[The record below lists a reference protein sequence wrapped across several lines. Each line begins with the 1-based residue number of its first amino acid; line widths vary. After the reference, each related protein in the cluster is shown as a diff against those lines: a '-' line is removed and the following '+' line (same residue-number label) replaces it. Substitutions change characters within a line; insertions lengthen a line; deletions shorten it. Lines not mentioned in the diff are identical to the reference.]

1 MFVAQADVGR
11 VNAVR
16 PSEGAQDV
24 GLAVGLVGDNATNG
38 ELVVAHLVSR
48 VVWYRSEFHAG
59 QIYPTADDPST
70 TFSFIIAHE
79 HQTTVQMLRVRARA
93 RAPVPAYKS
102 FLFSCFAY

>member
-1 MFVAQADVGR
+1 MR
-11 VNAVR
+11 
-16 PSEGAQDV
+16 
-24 GLAVGLVGDNATNG
+24 LASGLVGNNTTDG

-59 QIYPTADDPST
+59 QTYQTTTTPST
-70 TFSFIIAHE
+70 TFSFIFTPE